1 MTEELWLLAGA
12 IVLGFV
18 HIIAQATGLNIQ
30 QGADFNVSAR
40 DEQKPP
46 LTGIPGR
53 LSRALRN
60 FLETFP
66 LFAAAILIAH
76 VANTHNALTLWGAHL
91 YFWGRV
97 VYLPLYA
104 LGIPYVRS
112 LVWTVATAG
121 IAMVLAGLI

>member
-12 IVLGFV
+12 VVLGFV
-18 HIIAQATGLNIQ
+18 HIILQATGLNIQ

-60 FLETFP
+60 FQETFP

-76 VANTHNALTLWGAHL
+76 VSNTHNALTVCGAHL

-97 VYLPLYA
+97 VYVPLYA
-104 LGIPYVRS
+104 FGVPYVRS
-112 LVWTVATAG
+112 LVWSAASAG
-121 IAMVLAGLI
+121 IVMILVGLI